1 MKRILTIVVVALI
14 AAIILPVSA
23 TAGPLK
29 KRNDVHLSYEQI
41 STDASFKQF
50 KKATKSNQI
59 EILHFLVSR
68 ANEEYL
74 KCQTIEDLYNV
85 KEQLDIIKFYNE
97 TAKQKSIAVTNAI
110 RKLDN
115 QITQSEAEYKKEVII
130 EGTRTHYRDRGQEL
144 K

>member
-29 KRNDVHLSYEQI
+29 RNDVHISYEQI

-74 KCQTIEDLYNV
+74 KC
-85 KEQLDIIKFYNE
+85 
-97 TAKQKSIAVTNAI
+97 
-110 RKLDN
+110 
-115 QITQSEAEYKKEVII
+115 
-130 EGTRTHYRDRGQEL
+130 H
-144 K
+144 

>member
-1 MKRILTIVVVALI
+1 MKRIITMVAVAVATLFI
-14 AAIILPVSA
+14 SSCA
-23 TAGPLK
+23 TAGVIT
-29 KRNDVHLSYEQI
+29 RNDVHISYEQI

-50 KKATKSNQI
+50 KKATKANQI
-59 EILHFLVSR
+59 EILNFLVSR

-74 KCQTIEDLYNV
+74 KCETIDDLYNV